1 MVEFVNLGEVVD
13 FTSPSKGGYKMTSPF
28 LRIDHVSIAAA
39 DHQKAEDFY
48 LNVLG
53 AIPCASDKDPVTKY
67 YWQNFS
73 LGDLSRIELLTPT
86 AQGSFLDGFLEKG
99 GGVHHITLQTSNLEE
114 AKAHLERHN
123 VPYFGEHAYPDF
135 LWKEIFIHPR
145 HAFGILI
152 QIAEFH
158 AEEWLSEQVKL
169 AGNSKW
175 KIHKSDE
182 GIRIELAHPGGG
194 IMNLNLTREEARR
207 LAQELLE

>member
-1 MVEFVNLGEVVD
+1 MA
-13 FTSPSKGGYKMTSPF
+13 SPI
-28 LRIDHVSIAAA
+28 LRIDHVSIAAS
-39 DHQKAEDFY
+39 DHRKAEDFY

-99 GGVHHITLQTSNLEE
+99 GGVHHITMQTSSLEE

-123 VPYFGEHAYPDF
+123 IPYFGEHEYPDF
-135 LWKEIFIHPR
+135 LWREIFIHPR

-158 AEEWLSEQVKL
+158 AEEWLSDQVKL
-169 AGNSKW
+169 PREKKW
-175 KIHKSDE
+175 RVHKE
-182 GIRIELAHPGGG
+182 GGGVKVELAHPGGG
-194 IMNLNLTREEARR
+194 IMNLELTKEEARR